1 MSHQPLTA
9 AVAAANTTSG
19 FHPGAAYFAFWALII
34 GAVIGTPIYV
44 VRLIRNR
51 RKYR

>member
-9 AVAAANTTSG
+9 VVAAANTTTG
-19 FHPGAAYFAFWALII
+19 FHPGPAYFAFWALIVGAAI
-34 GAVIGTPIYV
+34 GGPVYV

-51 RKYR
+51 RNRH